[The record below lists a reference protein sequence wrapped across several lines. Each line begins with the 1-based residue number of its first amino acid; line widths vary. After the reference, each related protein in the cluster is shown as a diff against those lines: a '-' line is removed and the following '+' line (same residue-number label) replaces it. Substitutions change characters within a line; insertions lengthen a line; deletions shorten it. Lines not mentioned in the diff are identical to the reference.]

1 MSEKN
6 IEKQIEKENNKK
18 EIENI
23 EHYLNKFTYLKSDLD
38 ELINKKNPITFLIG
52 VKKIFGKI
60 NNYLKEISIFLNK
73 SFNNFDIDDNKH
85 SFLYDIG
92 ISNIYKEIIV
102 DYAKKSKYF
111 DPEKHIE
118 IYSKF
123 DKDFKHFIQK
133 VISYLNE
140 RSEIKGDFYDLTQN
154 DNYQK
159 FLKLIIQVIKS
170 KNFNTSNL
178 KGDILID
185 ESFKKGT
192 KLKNL
197 SGYSNE
203 SSFCN
208 NLISFYFKNE
218 NNYSKKYEFLAK
230 IFELFDIDKYI
241 NKDISYSKMNDII
254 NLLSFNETNEYKKS
268 QIEKL
273 EERKEIENIIYNY
286 EFNFENYIKV
296 SDIAEKKEGQI
307 KGYLWGYFKNSI
319 KEKNFDIRFSN
330 WVKHFTQNK
339 YSKKQ
344 DWLEV
349 KIDYK
354 SNIEDISDISK
365 SKEQSIEFLNTL
377 ENYKSLII
385 KLQESIFADIIKTHI
400 LRFLY
405 DNLSVKKDKI
415 DYIKLLLYFGLCE
428 NYYEYIKVYTFF
440 EEYEAF
446 EDNKQEKLKKI
457 NIFNNSVFVI
467 SLVIIGYFF
476 SFILSFGIIL
486 LYIGNKFLRKNFYS
500 ESKYIRW
507 HNGFRFLGTLT
518 ISLYAIS
525 FLMTNNYVSF
535 DLKIGGK
542 NINEFIYGEKTEK
555 IVTYNG
561 NEFLKDSSKFVTD
574 ILGTSK

>member
-38 ELINKKNPITFLIG
+38 ELINKKNPITFLIW
-52 VKKIFGKI
+52 VKKIFWKI

-85 SFLYDIG
+85 SFLYDIW

-178 KGDILID
+178 KWDILID
-185 ESFKKGT
+185 ESFKKWT

-197 SGYSNE
+197 SWYSNE

-296 SDIAEKKEGQI
+296 SDIAEKKEWQI
-307 KGYLWGYFKNSI
+307 KWYLWWYFKNSI

-467 SLVIIGYFF
+467 SLVIIWYFF

-486 LYIGNKFLRKNFYS
+486 LYIWNKFLRKNFYS

-507 HNGFRFLGTLT
+507 HNWFRFLGTLT

-535 DLKIGGK
+535 DLKIWGK
-542 NINEFIYGEKTEK
+542 NINEFIYWEKTEK
-555 IVTYNG
+555 IVTYNW

-574 ILGTSK
+574 ILWTSK